1 MMAAVLTP
9 VLRCAADHAEGSGG
23 ASAARV
29 TAESD
34 GQSLARLNAVW
45 LHASEMPVAD

>member
-9 VLRCAADHAEGSGG
+9 VLRCADHAEGSGG

-29 TAESD
+29 TAGGD

-45 LHASEMPVAD
+45 LHASEMPVTD